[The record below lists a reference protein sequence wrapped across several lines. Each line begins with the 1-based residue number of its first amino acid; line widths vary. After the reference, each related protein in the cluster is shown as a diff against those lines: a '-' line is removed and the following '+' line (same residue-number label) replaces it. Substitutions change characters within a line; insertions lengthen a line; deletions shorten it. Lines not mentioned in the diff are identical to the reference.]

1 MDGNAGVRVLL
12 VEDDNGNAA
21 DYTTWLRDGRHV
33 VERAR
38 AVSDAVEK
46 ADPFAPDVVLLDM
59 AIPSVPDAA
68 DADVVHGLRA
78 LDELVRRDPF
88 RPVVVV
94 TAHSRNRE
102 LMRDVLQRTH
112 GGQFVFK
119 DDRNLEQSLLNAV
132 AVAVSQPAFRMSRTV
147 KEFRSLI
154 AKEEKEDVYRKFIHK
169 HWREILGPE
178 YREVRSPYAIAR
190 GGEVDLYA
198 IRHDGFPDLWELKL
212 PSDSIFKP
220 YNDWHHHSEACARA
234 IGQLMEYFDEA
245 EKNAR
250 TGALSF
256 EGRKGI
262 EVISHRPRGFVVLGR
277 YSQDAE
283 TQRFERERLR
293 LENSF
298 FAGLTVMTYDDLVER
313 AEQYIRF
320 LQRYRNG
327 EEG

>member
-1 MDGNAGVRVLL
+1 MDGNTGARVLL
-12 VEDDNGNAA
+12 VEDDNANAA
-21 DYTTWLRDGRHV
+21 DYTAWLRDGGHAV
-33 VERAR
+33 DRAR
-38 AVSDAVEK
+38 AAGDAAER
-46 ADPFAPDVVLLDM
+46 ADAFVPDVVLLDL

-68 DADVVHGLRA
+68 DADVAHGLRA

-102 LMRDVLQRTH
+102 LMREVMQRTH

-119 DDRNLEQSLLNAV
+119 DDRNLEQALLNAV

-147 KEFRSLI
+147 KEFRALI
-154 AKEEKEDVYRKFIHK
+154 ARDEKEDVYRRFIHK

-178 YREVRSPYAIAR
+178 YREVRSPHPIAR

-212 PSDSIFKP
+212 PGDPIFKS
-220 YNDWHHHSEACARA
+220 YNDWHYHSEACARA

-245 EKNAR
+245 EKSAR
-250 TGALSF
+250 TGSLNY
-256 EGRKGI
+256 EGRKSI
-262 EVISHRPRGFVVLGR
+262 DVVSHRPRGFVVLGR
-277 YSQDAE
+277 YSKDADAR
-283 TQRFERERLR
+283 RFERERLR

-298 FAGLTVMTYDDLVER
+298 FAGLTVMTYDDLAER